1 MNMNNL
7 NFHQVILLCIL
18 VAFITSIATGITVV
32 SLMQQ
37 GTGPVTQTINRVVE
51 RTVERVVEV
60 DPTEKKTTVQK
71 TPEKEIVTVVV
82 NSEELSIEA
91 VEKNAKSIV
100 RIYTDEGTTNGEV
113 RNFRGLGIVVDEEG
127 TIITDATVIDPYQ
140 QTRFRY
146 FAEKDG
152 IFFRV
157 DVIEDVSQTL
167 AKVVPAQES
176 DLPNFTPAVFGD
188 SKTLQLA
195 QSVISISGQK
205 SDVVS
210 SGIIAELQKD
220 DSGENLLSIVSS
232 INEAQIVPGAI
243 LVNLQGNIIGMYAA
257 WHASQKDTFKPAQ
270 QIKALISNN

>member
-157 DVIEDVSQTL
+157 DVVEDVSQTL

-176 DLPNFTPAVFGD
+176 DLPDFTPAVFGD